1 MSTFEFEEENT
12 APEVKA
18 RWVATSTGM
27 DGRDGPTEIAK
38 WTAEMIPEI
47 WGWTAEMEPK
57 RSEWTA
63 RDGHERSTI
72 VWRLE

>member
-1 MSTFEFEEENT
+1 MSRCEKMQEHLRPVRGEMGGH
-12 APEVKA
+12 KI
-18 RWVATSTGM
+18 RM
-27 DGRDGPTEIAK
+27 DSRDGPTEIAE
-38 WTAEMIPEI
+38 WTAEMSPET

-57 RSEWTA
+57 RSEWTT

>member
-38 WTAEMIPEI
+38 WTAEM
-47 WGWTAEMEPK
+47 EPK

-63 RDGHERSTI
+63 RDGHERSII